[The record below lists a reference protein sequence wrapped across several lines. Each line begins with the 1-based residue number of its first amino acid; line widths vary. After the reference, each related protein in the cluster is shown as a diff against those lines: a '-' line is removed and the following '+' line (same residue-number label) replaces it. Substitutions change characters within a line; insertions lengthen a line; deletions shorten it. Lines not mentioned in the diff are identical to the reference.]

1 VATDPGVAVL
11 VTPIL
16 RSLARTCARLFGL
29 RLFGVDC
36 VVGPDGVPLVV
47 EVNDFPNYRGLPQ
60 EANEVLADIVL
71 ARAASAA
78 HGTDE
83 RVSA

>member
-1 VATDPGVAVL
+1 
-11 VTPIL
+11 
-16 RSLARTCARLFGL
+16 
-29 RLFGVDC
+29 

-47 EVNDFPNYRGLPQ
+47 EVNDYPNYRGLPA

-78 HGTDE
+78 HGADE